1 MILCA
6 DSLRQRPADDSARDI
21 LLKVNDRFLFEL
33 NKVGYTL
40 GYFRRGTLIDE
51 IDQYTKTLDKFLSL
65 QDGMLRHAAT
75 PFTSARS
82 KDRTKYAKL
91 AAFWKHASRIF
102 CLMHSAWRC
111 SCVSLH
117 CVYIPVHQDTTS
129 RRICLELLLKY
140 RSDINPV
147 QSCPWRTVPLSID
160 HFDIQSGSIPFR
172 PKRAERFGQLDS
184 VVGASATQG
193 TAVLANTSGSNTL
206 QLLRAG
212 ELPQAMSSNNSPP
225 GITPTATAQGLCH
238 LAVKSQA
245 AVLGSHIHTLSDDS
259 TNDAYRLVT
268 TTTAI
273 HDGLIYNLTDI
284 LKRRCTLELYHG
296 PRLSIAH
303 AISVSFLQLYTTPW
317 LNESEMSTSI
327 HVPVSEDGKRL
338 LHEQAFVLSH
348 FLHNPHPDDS
358 VFALLG
364 ILLLELCYNKPLEEH
379 DSFKSRPES
388 KNDPL
393 IRKAVAV
400 EWAKDVEYQW
410 NEEGARA
417 IGWCLHNASSRSEGW
432 RMKFATNVVEPLK
445 TLCDQAGPNQSGNAL
460 LPPVF

>member
-172 PKRAERFGQLDS
+172 PKRAERFGQLDG

-379 DSFKSRPES
+379 DIFKSRPES

-417 IGWCLHNASSRSEGW
+417 IGWCLHKASS
-432 RMKFATNVVEPLK
+432 
-445 TLCDQAGPNQSGNAL
+445 
-460 LPPVF
+460 